1 MGGGVAAVK
10 PGFRPSMTWLHDWSG
25 LVIGWLLLAIALAG
39 TLAVFRPEIGSW
51 TRPEVARAAVD
62 PVESTQ
68 AAIGWLSAHAA
79 KSPAWYLQPAN
90 DRSST
95 TQALWLDGNDYVT
108 RALDPRTGSPAGIRD
123 TLGGEFFYRF
133 HFELQLPYPWGRILS
148 ASAAMLMVL
157 AIVTGIVAH
166 RRFFAD
172 FFTFRPGKGQR
183 SWLDAHNLLGVAALP
198 FHLLISFTGAL
209 TLANLL
215 MPWGAIAGYRGDEA
229 ALRRDLYP
237 AEVTRAATGRPAPL
251 VPIGPLLRRAEQRIG
266 GHIGLI
272 SVIDPGDASAVISVT
287 SADDDRLQI
296 AHHVIS
302 FDGTTG
308 RILAEQ
314 IERRPVLS
322 VFNAF
327 YGLHTARFAGALSRW
342 LYFISGWMLTGL
354 IATGLI
360 LWTAKRR
367 ERRRG
372 RGFAL
377 VERLNVGFVGGTPA
391 AFAAFFLANRLLPV
405 AMAGR
410 QMAEVHAV
418 FWTWGAVLLFG
429 AIRRPGRAWTELL
442 TLSAAACAAIPLVDI
457 ACGTARA
464 DGPGLG
470 VGLTALLLA
479 AGLGHAARR
488 GWRPKLRAMRR
499 ERAAV
504 A

>member
-1 MGGGVAAVK
+1 MK

-51 TRPEVARAAVD
+51 TRPEVSRAAVD

-68 AAIGWLSAHAA
+68 AAIGWLSTHAA
-79 KSPAWYLQPAN
+79 KSPDWYLQPAN

-95 TQALWLDGNDYVT
+95 TQAIWLNGKEYVT
-108 RALDPRTGSPAGIRD
+108 RALDPRTGNPEGIRD

-157 AIVTGIVAH
+157 AIITGIVAH

-215 MPWGAIAGYRGDEA
+215 MPWGMIAGYRGDDA
-229 ALRRDLYP
+229 AMRRDLYP
-237 AEVTRAATGRPAPL
+237 AQVSRAATGRPAPL
-251 VPIGPLLRRAEQRIG
+251 VPIGPLLRQAEQRFG
-266 GHIGLI
+266 GHIGLV
-272 SVIDPGDASAVISVT
+272 SVDNPGDAAAVISVT

-314 IERRPVLS
+314 VERRPVLS
-322 VFNAF
+322 TFNAF
-327 YGLHTARFAGALSRW
+327 YGLHTGRFAGAVSRW
-342 LYFISGWMLTGL
+342 LYFISGLMLAGV
-354 IATGLI
+354 IGTGLI

-367 ERRRG
+367 ERRQG
-372 RGFAL
+372 WGFAL
-377 VERLNVGFVGGTPA
+377 VERLNVGFVGGTPG
-391 AFAAFFLANRLLPV
+391 AFAAFFLANRLLPLDWV
-405 AMAGR
+405 GR

-429 AIRRPGRAWTELL
+429 AIRRPARGWAELL
-442 TLSAAACAAIPLVDI
+442 AFSAAACAAIPIVDI
-457 ACGTARA
+457 ACGTARVDA
-464 DGPGLG
+464 PGIG
-470 VGLTALLLA
+470 VGLIALLLA
-479 AGLGHAARR
+479 AGLGHAAWRSR
-488 GWRPKLRAMRR
+488 RPKVRAVRR
-499 ERAAV
+499 ERVAV